1 MIEAYPFRTDQIS
14 APGLVPHI
22 QELGIDLVG
31 CELGVCRGHN
41 LRYLLDRAPNIKKV
55 YAIDPWKSYIDMPW
69 GVISQE
75 EVDGWKN
82 AAVEILEPYKDKIE
96 VLEMYSTDAV
106 NSIPDNSLDY
116 IFIDGDHSY
125 EAVLRDVRAYWS
137 KVKVGGLFTGHDW
150 ILDNVKR
157 AVTEFREENNINTDM
172 KFTDFHVW
180 FWYKQ

>member
-1 MIEAYPFRTDQIS
+1 
-14 APGLVPHI
+14 
-22 QELGIDLVG
+22 
-31 CELGVCRGHN
+31 
-41 LRYLLDRAPNIKKV
+41 
-55 YAIDPWKSYIDMPW
+55 MPW

-75 EVDGWKN
+75 EVDSWKN
-82 AAVEILEPYKDKIE
+82 TAVEILEPYKDKIE

-106 NSIPDNSLDY
+106 NLIPDNSLDY

-150 ILDNVKR
+150 ILDNVKQ
-157 AVTEFREENNINTDM
+157 AVTEFREENNIKSDM
-172 KFTDFHVW
+172 KFADFHVW